1 VILPTDRLSFTVA
14 GSYTDA
20 TAEMATISFPE
31 PAAGLAAGYY
41 DYDFSMVHE
50 YSDLDM
56 QQFSIELDAE
66 YDITPE
72 LALGIGGSVTI
83 YEDNDPYLVDDSG
96 ELYIGTV
103 SLKYTF

>member
-1 VILPTDRLSFTVA
+1 MPTERLSFMLA

-20 TAEMATISFPE
+20 TAEMDTISFPQ
-31 PAAGLAAGYY
+31 PAAGLAAGFY
-41 DYDFSMVHE
+41 DYDLSMVNE
-50 YSDLDM
+50 YSDLEI
-56 QQFSIELDAE
+56 QQFSIELDTQ

-96 ELYIGTV
+96 ELYVGTV
-103 SLKYTF
+103 SLNYTF